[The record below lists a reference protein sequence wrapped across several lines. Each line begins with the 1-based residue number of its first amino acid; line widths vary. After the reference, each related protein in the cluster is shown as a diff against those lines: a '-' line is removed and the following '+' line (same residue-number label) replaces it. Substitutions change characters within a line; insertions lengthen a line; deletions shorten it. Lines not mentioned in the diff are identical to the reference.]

1 MTTDPERDGDAR
13 GQDSSSEAAG
23 SERKPRGRVL
33 AQNFLAQAR
42 SAPGLI
48 LAIAIIWLIFFA
60 TTDGVFLSDRN
71 IVNLMRQT
79 SVTAVVALGMLV
91 VIAQG
96 EIDLSVG
103 SLLGLSATVIALLEY
118 AGSMPP
124 GVTIVAALAMGALI
138 GVWNGLWVSRLGIP
152 AFVATL
158 GGLLMF
164 RGISLALSG
173 GRTITG
179 IRSELRFMGEAF
191 LTGPWLWAYLALG
204 FAVAFSHLRRLR
216 GANATL
222 RRRIF
227 TASASGVAVMTALT
241 WATVSYRGLPVPVAI
256 TLFVAV
262 VLAWL
267 LSNTPWGR
275 HVYAVGGN
283 RVASRVAGI
292 RVGRQLLL
300 GYILIGM
307 LTALAAMLF
316 VGRLGSAPPEAGLFL
331 ELNAIAAVVIGGASL
346 YGGSGTV
353 PGVLLGALLMQSL
366 SNGLSLLNVPS
377 AYQSITS
384 GGVLI
389 LAVYL
394 DSVSKRGGRPFIRL

>member
-1 MTTDPERDGDAR
+1 M
-13 GQDSSSEAAG
+13 
-23 SERKPRGRVL
+23 
-33 AQNFLAQAR
+33 
-42 SAPGLI
+42 
-48 LAIAIIWLIFFA
+48 
-60 TTDGVFLSDRN
+60 
-71 IVNLMRQT
+71 
-79 SVTAVVALGMLV
+79 
-91 VIAQG
+91 
-96 EIDLSVG
+96 
-103 SLLGLSATVIALLEY
+103 
-118 AGSMPP
+118 
-124 GVTIVAALAMGALI
+124 
-138 GVWNGLWVSRLGIP
+138 
-152 AFVATL
+152 
-158 GGLLMF
+158 
-164 RGISLALSG
+164 
-173 GRTITG
+173 
-179 IRSELRFMGEAF
+179 
-191 LTGPWLWAYLALG
+191 
-204 FAVAFSHLRRLR
+204 
-216 GANATL
+216 
-222 RRRIF
+222 
-227 TASASGVAVMTALT
+227 
-241 WATVSYRGLPVPVAI
+241 PVAI

-267 LSNTPWGR
+267 LNNTSWGR

-300 GYILIGM
+300 GYILIGT